1 VNSKIYVGTVS
12 HTRTWPTVHGFSY
25 PVYTYAFDLNELPV
39 IEKRTP
45 LFGYNRL
52 RPVAIHDRDYFEPE
66 AGTIS
71 EKMYRFLADHVSD
84 AADIARVELVTSA
97 RFFNHVF
104 NPVSFFYCYDAQN
117 SLRIVLAH
125 VNNTFGETHVY
136 VLHKPLE
143 SGATSFTRYQ
153 INKDFHVSPFFDRE
167 GQYDFHFGPI
177 GDTLDIRIALIKDS
191 QTVFTARLE
200 GRAHPLTTSS
210 LVKTIGRYPLTAL
223 LTIPRILWEAG
234 RLYYQR
240 SLSVYKKPVATSKFT
255 IRKPA
260 ITRVQK
266 LAMKIVFSIAEQMK
280 YGSLEMTLPDHS
292 TRLFGDQKTGPHQR
306 LYIHDYRFF
315 TRLVTAS
322 DIGLGESF
330 MAGEWETDDL
340 PGLISLLLM
349 NSVSM
354 KPNRFSQSLSSYYK
368 RLTQRWLYRPQ
379 RNSMIGSKNNIEAHY
394 DLSNQMYRQFLDET
408 MTYSAAYFCYPDEPL
423 ECAQRNKLQ
432 MIIDKAQIESQHHV
446 LEIGSGWGSFAIEAA
461 RQTGCRVTTV
471 TISEAQYRLAKER
484 IDEAGLADRIDIQL
498 CDYRQLTG
506 QFDRIV
512 SIEMIEAVGHEFLP
526 EYFKSA
532 DRLLK
537 PDGLFVLQ
545 AITFADQDYDRY
557 RKDYDWIRKHIFPGG
572 HLPSL
577 QIISKTLTQ
586 HTNFVINNLEN
597 IGQHYALT
605 LAHWRKR
612 FQKNEKTIRALGFDE
627 EFCRKWVFY
636 FAYCEAGF
644 ASNHLGNL
652 QLVLTRPRN
661 PTLARL
667 TRQQELLAA
676 GTRETR

>member
-1 VNSKIYVGTVS
+1 
-12 HTRTWPTVHGFSY
+12 
-25 PVYTYAFDLNELPV
+25 
-39 IEKRTP
+39 
-45 LFGYNRL
+45 
-52 RPVAIHDRDYFEPE
+52 
-66 AGTIS
+66 
-71 EKMYRFLADHVSD
+71 
-84 AADIARVELVTSA
+84 
-97 RFFNHVF
+97 
-104 NPVSFFYCYDAQN
+104 
-117 SLRIVLAH
+117 
-125 VNNTFGETHVY
+125 
-136 VLHKPLE
+136 
-143 SGATSFTRYQ
+143 
-153 INKDFHVSPFFDRE
+153 
-167 GQYDFHFGPI
+167 
-177 GDTLDIRIALIKDS
+177 
-191 QTVFTARLE
+191 
-200 GRAHPLTTSS
+200 
-210 LVKTIGRYPLTAL
+210 
-223 LTIPRILWEAG
+223 
-234 RLYYQR
+234 
-240 SLSVYKKPVATSKFT
+240 VYKKPVATSKFT

-266 LAMKIVFSIAEQMK
+266 LAMKIVLSIAEQMK
-280 YGSLEMTLPDHS
+280 YGSLEMTLPDRS

-315 TRLVTAS
+315 TRLVTAG

-340 PGLISLLLM
+340 PGFILLLLM
-349 NSVSM
+349 NGVAM

-379 RNSMIGSKNNIEAHY
+379 RNSMTGSKKNIEAHY

-423 ECAQRNKLQ
+423 ECAQRNKLR
-432 MIIDKAQIESQHHV
+432 MIIDKAQIEAHHHV

-461 RQTGCRVTTV
+461 KQTGCRVTTV
-471 TISEAQYRLAKER
+471 TISEAQYRLAKGR
-484 IDEAGLADRIDIQL
+484 IDEAGLADRVDIQL

-526 EYFKSA
+526 EYLKTV

-676 GTRETR
+676 GTREAL